1 MLALVPLI
9 WALSESASALAR
21 FRLRVT
27 SSYSFSSW
35 SMVPSS
41 VAIWAGHCAS
51 RTWSVKART
60 IGASTRSMMPRS
72 EDSEA

>member
-1 MLALVPLI
+1 MLALGPLI
-9 WALSESASALAR
+9 CALSESASAFAR
-21 FRLRVT
+21 FSDRVT
-27 SSYSFSSW
+27 SSYSLSSW

-41 VAIWAGHCAS
+41 VAIWEGYCAS

-72 EDSEA
+72 DDSEA

>member
-1 MLALVPLI
+1 MFALVPLI

-27 SSYSFSSW
+27 SSFSFSSW

-41 VAIWAGHCAS
+41 DAICSGIWAM
-51 RTWSVKART
+51 RTWSL
-60 IGASTRSMMPRS
+60 
-72 EDSEA
+72 